1 MKMAKATYTAADIDV
16 LEGLEPVRQRPA
28 MYIGGTGKPG
38 YHHLL
43 WEIVDNSIDE
53 VINGHAT
60 RVDVTLHHDGK
71 TVTVDDNGRGIPVD
85 IHPKHKK
92 SAVELVFTVLHAGG
106 KFDRGK
112 NYAVSGGL
120 HGVGASVVNALASEL
135 TVTIK
140 RDGERFEQTYVRG
153 VPQGKLKKLGNAR
166 GTGTSVTFKPDEHI
180 FGPKLVFDPSVIAE
194 RLEAKSYLHRGL
206 VIVLKDETQKPA
218 AEQTFHHEQGIAE
231 YLPKVI
237 AERGK
242 AVVPPGGAV
251 FYLQKE
257 PSGADGLGLELALQW
272 TESTDELV
280 KSYVNSVPT
289 PIGGTHDQG
298 LKAGIV
304 KAVRNYVATHK
315 LDPKGVNVLAE
326 DIREGMVAILSL
338 YHRDPQFQGQTKE
351 RLNNPEVTAQVD
363 AIVRPALESWLNQ
376 NPSWAQSV
384 VSRVTIA
391 AKAREASRAAA
402 QAVTR
407 KTAVSHRLNLPGKLA
422 DCASTDP
429 TESELF
435 IVEGDSAGGSAKQG
449 RDRRT
454 QAILPLRGKV
464 LNAEQASG
472 AKLLANKEL
481 QDIVS
486 ALGCGMGEQLDLGK
500 LRYGK
505 IFLLMDADA
514 DGHHIATLLMTFFF
528 RHMPKLIEAGH
539 LYLAQ
544 PPLYRIDIGKQT
556 RWALDDLHKE
566 RILREDVK
574 GNAKPSITR
583 FKGLGEMNPDT
594 LKMTTLDPKTRQIL
608 RVTVPPAERDRTDE
622 MISDLM
628 GKDVGAR
635 FKLITEN
642 AHEIDELDV

>member
-1 MKMAKATYTAADIDV
+1 MAKSTYTAADIDV

-28 MYIGGTGKPG
+28 MYIGGTGKAG

-60 RVDVTLHHDGK
+60 RVDVTLCSDGK
-71 TVTVDDNGRGIPVD
+71 TMSVEDNGRGIPTD

-120 HGVGASVVNALASEL
+120 HGVGASVVNALSSEL

-140 RDGERFEQTYVRG
+140 RDGERFEQTYQRG
-153 VPQGKLKKLGNAR
+153 VPQSKLKKLGNAR
-166 GTGTSVTFKPDEHI
+166 GSGTSVTFKPDEHI
-180 FGPKLVFDPSVIAE
+180 FGPKLTFDPAVIAE

-206 VIVLKDETQKPA
+206 VIVFKDETQKPA
-218 AEQTFHHEQGIAE
+218 VEQTFQHEQGIAE
-231 YLPKVI
+231 YLPKVVG
-237 AERGK
+237 ERGK
-242 AVVPPGGAV
+242 AIVPPGGAV

-289 PIGGTHDQG
+289 PMGGTHDQG
-298 LKAGIV
+298 LKGGVV
-304 KAVRNYVATHK
+304 KAVRNYMSTHK

-338 YHRDPQFQGQTKE
+338 YHRDPQFQGQTKD
-351 RLNNPEVTAQVD
+351 RLNNPDVTAQVD

-376 NPSWAQSV
+376 NPSWGQAV
-384 VSRVTIA
+384 VSRLTIA
-391 AKAREASRAAA
+391 ARAREASRAAA

-429 TESELF
+429 SESELF

-449 RDRRT
+449 RDRKT

-464 LNAEQASG
+464 LNAEQASSS
-472 AKLLANKEL
+472 KVLNNKEL
-481 QDIVS
+481 QDLVQ
-486 ALGCGMGEQLDLGK
+486 ALGCGMGATYDESK
-500 LRYGK
+500 LRYGRV
-505 IFLLMDADA
+505 FLLMDADS
-514 DGHHIATLLMTFFF
+514 DGHHISTLLLTFFY
-528 RHMPKLIEAGH
+528 RQMPGLIRGGH
-539 LYLAQ
+539 VYLAM
-544 PPLYRIDIGKQT
+544 PPLFRIDHGKEHH
-556 RWALDDLHKE
+556 WALDEKE
-566 RILREDVK
+566 RDQIVAKLPK
-574 GNAKPSITR
+574 NAKVEIAR
-583 FKGLGEMNPDT
+583 FKGLGEMNPEE
-594 LKMTTLDPKTRQIL
+594 LKSTTLDKERRRAL
-608 RVTVPPAERDRTDE
+608 RVMIDSELETDKILNE
-622 MISDLM
+622 LM
-628 GKDVGAR
+628 GKDTQAR
-635 FKLITEN
+635 FRFIMERARETSAE
-642 AHEIDELDV
+642 ELDV